1 MNVGKHATGQKPGP
15 AVAIPDDHELDV
27 LRRDEYSTT
36 STQELKLRAGRI
48 VTVSRMIVGTNLKI
62 FSPILPTNY
71 IVIAFE
77 VGCLSRFGLLASFSV
92 SSLAAAVQ
100 LPFPTV

>member
-36 STQELKLRAGRI
+36 STQELKL
-48 VTVSRMIVGTNLKI
+48 KI
-62 FSPILPTNY
+62 FSPILPANY